1 MKIKRIKILQV
12 VNLVGGVEVCV
23 RQITENIDNSL
34 FENVVVC
41 QNLKGKK
48 KIKDSSNNELKTYQL
63 PIVRNINPI
72 KDLTFL
78 IATIKIIL
86 KEKPNVIHA
95 HSAKGGSIARIASI
109 FFNLTVIYTPHAF
122 SYLSTKA
129 KIKKRLF
136 LFIEQILVF
145 NHVVLLATS
154 RSEQER
160 AVNEVGYDTK
170 RVQILQNAVNPIKTS
185 KKNSSRVKHKYYLC
199 SIGRPSF
206 QKNTEMLIKVFEKL
220 AIQHTKLHLY
230 IVGAGEYSPEL
241 NKAKRQI
248 AEKNLLNRITI
259 IPWVNREEAM
269 RILKNATLYV
279 STSRYEG
286 MPYSV
291 IESLCLGKTMVLT
304 DCDGNKDL
312 IQDGISGFL
321 VKNVNEMIK
330 KISILLKNHEKRQ
343 QFENSAFL
351 QYKKRHQL
359 SNYIQTLSELYLKE
373 AK

>member
-1 MKIKRIKILQV
+1 MKIKKIKILQV

-41 QNLKGKK
+41 QNLKDKTT
-48 KIKDSSNNELKTYQL
+48 IKDSSNNELKTYQL

-72 KDLTFL
+72 KDLSFL
-78 IATIKIIL
+78 ISTIKIIL

-95 HSAKGGSIARIASI
+95 HSAKGGSIARIASF

-122 SYLSTKA
+122 SYLSTNA

-160 AVNEVGYDTK
+160 AIKEVGYDRK

-185 KKNSSRVKHKYYLC
+185 KNNSSRVKHKHYLC

-206 QKNTEMLIKVFEKL
+206 QKNTEMLINVFEKL
-220 AIQHTKLHLY
+220 AIQHTTLHLY

-241 NKAKRQI
+241 NKVKRQI

-259 IPWVNREEAM
+259 IPWVKRGEAM

-291 IESLCLGKTMVLT
+291 IESLCLSKTMVLT

-321 VKNVNEMIK
+321 VKNINEMIK
-330 KISILLKNHEKRQ
+330 KISILLKNHEKRH
-343 QFENSAFL
+343 QFENNAFL

-359 SNYIQTLSELYLKE
+359 SNYIQTLSELYLRE